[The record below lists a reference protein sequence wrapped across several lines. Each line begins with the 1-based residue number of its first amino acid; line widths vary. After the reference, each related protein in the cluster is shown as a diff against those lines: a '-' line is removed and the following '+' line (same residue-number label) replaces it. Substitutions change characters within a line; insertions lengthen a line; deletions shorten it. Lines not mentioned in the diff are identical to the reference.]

1 MSFPDLPIPTQIV
14 PFFFTPPTGQLAS
27 YPAIASQ
34 AAKTAEVWSK
44 QFRNIHMHPP
54 ITRTAVIFLTTLT
67 YSYQST
73 TTTST
78 TYAPSI
84 SKYYLL
90 SPTTRARRGK
100 RLTQYVPSKCCFT
113 WKFTAFQHQL
123 AITALPPP
131 PHHGTQALAIFL
143 LDHWTIL
150 LKYLFHIFKKYI
162 IKKWVFVRV
171 DCNY

>member
-1 MSFPDLPIPTQIV
+1 MILSRFMCGCWECNHSTDRTSINVTSDYFFLFFFLFGNVMSFPDLPIPTQIV

-34 AAKTAEVWSK
+34 PAKTAEVWSK

-54 ITRTAVIFLTTLT
+54 IDLDHGITRTAVIFLTTLT

-100 RLTQYVPSKCCFT
+100 RLTQYVPS
-113 WKFTAFQHQL
+113 
-123 AITALPPP
+123 
-131 PHHGTQALAIFL
+131 
-143 LDHWTIL
+143 
-150 LKYLFHIFKKYI
+150 
-162 IKKWVFVRV
+162 
-171 DCNY
+171 